1 MDKESGMMELGER
14 GRIGLILPS
23 VNTIAEPEI
32 YSILPEG
39 VTAHTA
45 RMDLPVDISSE
56 EGFMRMCDVGC
67 SNGEPAARE
76 LATAKVDILAFTFT
90 AGSFYRGAGWDEEI
104 ARRMEKAG
112 GAPCIVTSSAS
123 VQALRQ
129 MGLRKI
135 GVGSP
140 YAVANRLL
148 KTYLEQRGMTVTK
161 IEGLVLPT
169 AVHVGRQ
176 PLMKFEELVRAVN
189 TPEAEGIFI
198 SCTNFATLPKI
209 DALEKEI
216 GKPVI
221 TANQATFWAT
231 LRKMGVKDQGS
242 GSGRLFRDF

>member
-1 MDKESGMMELGER
+1 MRELGER

-56 EGFMRMCDVGC
+56 ENFIRMCDVGC
-67 SNGEPAARE
+67 SNGEQAAKE

-90 AGSFYRGAGWDEEI
+90 AGSFFRGAGWDEDI

-112 GAPCIVTSSAS
+112 GAPCIVTSSAA
-123 VQALRQ
+123 VQALREL
-129 MGLRKI
+129 GLKRI
-135 GVGSP
+135 AVGSP

-148 KTYLEQRGMTVTK
+148 KNFLEQKGMMVTK

-189 TPEAEGIFI
+189 TPDADGVFI
-198 SCTNFATLPKI
+198 SCTNFATLAKI

-231 LRKMGVKDQGS
+231 LRKMGIKDQWS
-242 GSGRLFRDF
+242 GSGRLLQDG

>member
-1 MDKESGMMELGER
+1 MELGER

-39 VTAHTA
+39 VSAHTA

-56 EGFMRMCDVGC
+56 ESFIRMCEVGC
-67 SNGEPAARE
+67 SNGEQAARE
-76 LATAKVDILAFTFT
+76 LATAKVDILAFAFT
-90 AGSFYRGAGWDEEI
+90 GGSFYRGAGWDEEI

-112 GAPCIVTSSAS
+112 GAPCIVTSSAAI
-123 VQALRQ
+123 QALKEL
-129 MGLRKI
+129 GLKRI

-148 KTYLEQRGMTVTK
+148 KAYLEQKGMTVTK

-189 TPEAEGIFI
+189 APDAEGVFI
-198 SCTNFATLPKI
+198 PCTNFATLAKI

-216 GKPVI
+216 GKPVV
-221 TANQATFWAT
+221 TANQATFWAA
-231 LRKMGVKDQGS
+231 LRKIGVKDQLKS
-242 GSGRLFRDF
+242 AGRLFRDY